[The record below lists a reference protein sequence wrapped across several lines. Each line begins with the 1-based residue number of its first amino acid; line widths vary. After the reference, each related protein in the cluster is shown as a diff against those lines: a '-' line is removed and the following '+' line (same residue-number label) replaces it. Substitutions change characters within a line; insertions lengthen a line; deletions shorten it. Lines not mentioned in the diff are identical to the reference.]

1 MAVALRGSP
10 PCLPFHP
17 QGSILPISSAI
28 YAIVIFESSAERAV
42 LSWKKPPSMKPKNNI
57 TENTVRTFLA
67 ISENLLLSLAQSV
80 DSVNNLI
87 QFPILKNK
95 YRNQEN

>member
-1 MAVALRGSP
+1 
-10 PCLPFHP
+10 
-17 QGSILPISSAI
+17 
-28 YAIVIFESSAERAV
+28 
-42 LSWKKPPSMKPKNNI
+42 MKPKNNI